1 MCAFHHTWKKG
12 EGQPHLE
19 LGVLGPGHCPP
30 PVAEGSAE
38 VGSRQ
43 YLDAGCWRLQDGRQ
57 VPSSCPDTLLG
68 GGSYGGVSALY
79 GLTTA
84 PHVEQKLE
92 GSQGDS
98 SVWGV
103 MVVAANSRQSSG
115 IFHAPAAS
123 LPDYGVCSAWP
134 STLEAATQQ
143 ELGGSWSPPRGPLWR
158 CGWPC
163 PGHPAPERLAPLR
176 APFMPSRPRLGH
188 LFEK

>member
-1 MCAFHHTWKKG
+1 MCI
-12 EGQPHLE
+12 PSHLE
-19 LGVLGPGHCPP
+19 EGGGAATSGTGGSGPW
-30 PVAEGSAE
+30 A
-38 VGSRQ
+38 
-43 YLDAGCWRLQDGRQ
+43 L
-57 VPSSCPDTLLG
+57 PSSCGRGLSG
-68 GGSYGGVSALY
+68 GGEQAVPGCWVLAPAGRQAGAELLPRHTLRWWVLWGGVSALC

-176 APFMPSRPRLGH
+176 ALFMPSRPRLGH